1 MLLFS
6 EGQIVQYLSRFTKM
20 GQTEQHSILYI
31 EDNKANQQL
40 VQFIFEQR
48 DDISLTV
55 AVNGLSGLEV
65 ARKLLPDI
73 ILLDISLPD
82 ITGHE
87 VLEKLK
93 SNETTRNIPVFALS
107 GDTFT
112 ASAQSTEHSFD
123 RYLTK
128 PIDIQFLFQVV
139 NETLQ
144 I

>member
-55 AVNGLSGLEV
+55 AVDGLSGLEV
-65 ARKLLPDI
+65 ARELLPDI